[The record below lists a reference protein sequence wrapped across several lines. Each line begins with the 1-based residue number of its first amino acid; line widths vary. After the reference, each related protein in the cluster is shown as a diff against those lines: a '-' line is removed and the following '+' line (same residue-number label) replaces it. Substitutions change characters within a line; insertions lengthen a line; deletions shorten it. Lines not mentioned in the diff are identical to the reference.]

1 MSGVHGRKFQKK
13 GQEVKDMIKEIRFLP
28 TGEIRQPRTGDWF
41 LSAQNR
47 PICAAQDFLTSKF
60 QILKMEVIEEDD
72 KGVHVMGKVS
82 ANQ

>member
-1 MSGVHGRKFQKK
+1 
-13 GQEVKDMIKEIRFLP
+13 MIKEIRFLP

-60 QILKMEVIEEDD
+60 LILKMEVVEEDGED
-72 KGVHVMGKVS
+72 FHTMSS
-82 ANQ
+82 AGAAR

>member
-1 MSGVHGRKFQKK
+1 
-13 GQEVKDMIKEIRFLP
+13 MIKEIRFLP
-28 TGEIRQPRTGDWF
+28 TGEMRQPKSGDWF

-60 QILKMEVIEEDD
+60 HILRMVVIEEDGESIH
-72 KGVHVMGKVS
+72 GVNKAG